1 MKELFEYSNF
11 WLIWIECAGTTE
23 GISLFKIQDS
33 WNIKTNYLYHKEH
46 SLEKPLFKSMI
57 ETDYI
62 CEAKK
67 GLVSKF
73 EWIPEY
79 ILKKHK
85 LNENNRWSLN
95 SFIVGKLPEIQKFI
109 EQNNTILFDKKSI
122 NRLYMNDL
130 NTIKKEGATIFDEII
145 LFVFV
150 YNIVPFC
157 KRYGADVVIRMIYT
171 IFSISSKKDFLG
183 YYNMV
188 SKKIQKDQVPVIIE
202 NEGEL
207 VTMLCPLDLDNLE
220 LHD

>member
-1 MKELFEYSNF
+1 MKKLFDYSNF
-11 WLIWIECAGTTE
+11 WLIWIECSGSMN
-23 GISLFKIQDS
+23 GVSLFKIQDS

-57 ETDYI
+57 ESEYI
-62 CEAKK
+62 YETKK

-73 EWIPEY
+73 EWIPKY
-79 ILKKHK
+79 ILEKHK
-85 LNENNRWSLN
+85 LKGSNHWSLN

-109 EQNNTILFDKKSI
+109 ETNHEILFEKSAI
-122 NRLYMNDL
+122 NCLYMNDL
-130 NTIKKEGATIFDEII
+130 NTIKKEGSTIFDDII

-150 YNIVPFC
+150 YNLVPFC

-183 YYNMV
+183 YYTII
-188 SKKIQKDQVPVIIE
+188 SKKIKKDQVPIIIE

-207 VTMLCPLDLDNLE
+207 TTVLCPLELDTT
-220 LHD
+220 D